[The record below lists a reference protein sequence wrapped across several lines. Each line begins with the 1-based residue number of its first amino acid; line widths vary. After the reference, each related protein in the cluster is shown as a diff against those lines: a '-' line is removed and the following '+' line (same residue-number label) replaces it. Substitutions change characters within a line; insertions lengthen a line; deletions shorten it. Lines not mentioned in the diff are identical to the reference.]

1 MQGSTGICPCFI
13 LALFFYPSLNMT
25 VSGQFQELGPNRL
38 QMKKG
43 NIIKM
48 DENNPVYSIL

>member
-13 LALFFYPSLNMT
+13 LALFFYHSLNMT

-43 NIIKM
+43 KNK
-48 DENNPVYSIL
+48 NG